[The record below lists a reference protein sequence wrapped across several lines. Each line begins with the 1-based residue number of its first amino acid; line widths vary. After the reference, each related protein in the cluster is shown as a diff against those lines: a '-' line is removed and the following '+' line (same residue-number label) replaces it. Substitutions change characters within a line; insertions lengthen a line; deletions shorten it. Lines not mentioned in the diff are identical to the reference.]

1 MPVTMRVI
9 RTNETRRA
17 RLRAGLLAAAALA
30 AVAGAGAVGGGML
43 PPPPAQADP
52 LTLERPLVMPSFAD
66 VVERVRPAVVS
77 VRVRAQAVAVRGPEG
92 FGGRQLP
99 DLAPGDPLYEF
110 FRRFGEGDPRQRR
123 GGPPPERFAASQ
135 GSGFFVSADGFL
147 VTNNHVV
154 EDAIE
159 VEVLMDDGRTF
170 DARVVGTDPRTDLAL
185 VKVDGDGEVFPYV
198 EFAPD
203 RSRIGDWVVA
213 IGNPFGLG
221 GTVTAGIVSA
231 EARDIGAGPY
241 DEFMQIDAPINRGN
255 SGGPTFNLAGQVV
268 GVNTAIFSPSGG
280 NVGIAF
286 AIPAHVAQSVTTQLR
301 ADGVVTR
308 GFLGVQV
315 QAVTPEIAE
324 AIGLARVRGALIAQP
339 QPNTPAADAGLRSGD
354 VILAVDGEAIGDHR
368 DLTRR
373 IAGIAPGTRVAITIF
388 RKGRESDLD
397 VRIGRLGT

>member
-1 MPVTMRVI
+1 MRD
-9 RTNETRRA
+9 TSTRQSPIA
-17 RLRAGLLAAAALA
+17 RLRGGLLAAAAFAALA
-30 AVAGAGAVGGGML
+30 GVGAYGTGML
-43 PPPPAQADP
+43 PPAPAAADP
-52 LTLERPLVMPSFAD
+52 LTLDQPLVMPSFAD

-77 VRVRAQAVAVRGPEG
+77 VRVRAQNVASRGGPADA
-92 FGGRQLP
+92 FGGGLP
-99 DLAPGDPLYEF
+99 DLRPGDPLYDF
-110 FRRFGEGDPRQRR
+110 FRRFGEADPRERR

-135 GSGFFVSADGFL
+135 GSGFFVSQDGFL

-154 EDAIE
+154 ENAVA
-159 VEVLMDDGRTF
+159 VEVLMDDGRTY

-185 VKVDGDGEVFPYV
+185 VKVDADGETFPYV

-241 DEFMQIDAPINRGN
+241 DDFIQIDAPINRGN
-255 SGGPTFNLAGQVV
+255 SGGPTFNLRGQVV

-286 AIPAHVAQSVTTQLR
+286 AIPAHVAESVTTQLR
-301 ADGVVTR
+301 EDGIVTR

-324 AIGLARVRGALIAQP
+324 AIGLAAPRGALIAQP
-339 QPNTPAADAGLRSGD
+339 QPNTPAAEAGLRSGD
-354 VILAVDGEAIGDHR
+354 VIVAVDGAAVDDHR

-373 IAGIAPGTRVAITIF
+373 IADIEPGTRVPITIF
-388 RKGRESDLD
+388 RKGRETAID

>member
-1 MPVTMRVI
+1 MPRPLAVTF
-9 RTNETRRA
+9 
-17 RLRAGLLAAAALA
+17 RAGLLAAAGFAAL
-30 AVAGAGAVGGGML
+30 AGAGAVGTGML
-43 PPPPAQADP
+43 PPPAAQADP
-52 LTLERPLVMPSFAD
+52 LTLEQPLVMPSFAD

-77 VRVRAQAVAVRGPEG
+77 VRVRAQTVATRGPEA
-92 FGGRQLP
+92 FGGPAPLP
-99 DLAPGDPLYEF
+99 GIEPGHPLYEF
-110 FRRFGEGDPRQRR
+110 FRRFEDPRGRR
-123 GGPPPERFAASQ
+123 GPPEERFAASQ
-135 GSGFFVSADGFL
+135 GSGFFISEDGYL
-147 VTNNHVV
+147 VTNHHVV
-154 EDAIE
+154 ENAVE
-159 VEVLMDDGRTF
+159 VEILMDDGRSF
-170 DARVVGTDPRTDLAL
+170 DARVVGADPRTDLAL
-185 VKVDGDGEVFPYV
+185 VKVDADGETFPYV
-198 EFAPD
+198 EFAPE

-255 SGGPTFNLAGQVV
+255 SGGPTFNLRGQVV

-286 AIPAHVAQSVTTQLR
+286 AIPAHVAESVTTQLR
-301 ADGVVTR
+301 TDGVVTR

-324 AIGLARVRGALIAQP
+324 AIGLGTARGALIAQP
-339 QPNTPAADAGLRSGD
+339 QPGTPAASAGLRTGD
-354 VILAVDGEAIGDHR
+354 VILAVDGEPVEDHR

-373 IAGIAPGTRVAITIF
+373 IAGIAPGTEVPITVF
-388 RKGRESDLD
+388 RKGREATLD